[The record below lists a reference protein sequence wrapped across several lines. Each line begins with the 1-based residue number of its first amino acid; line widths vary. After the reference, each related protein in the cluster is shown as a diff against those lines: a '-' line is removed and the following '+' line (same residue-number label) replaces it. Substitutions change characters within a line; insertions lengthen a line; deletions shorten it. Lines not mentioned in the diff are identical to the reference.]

1 MAEVVAPRS
10 RRTESVP
17 RPATSV
23 PRSLMSRFSTG
34 HVVMIVAG
42 LLGLLLTVAV
52 LRRADERQPVAVAA
66 RDLAPG
72 TALTEASVRYERVRM
87 DDSLLGTVLQPN
99 DVKRLRD
106 SVAAYPIA
114 AGELVHRRAVRPA
127 AAPAGKRAM
136 SVALVFSTEAWVEG
150 LHRHLTDHG
159 GARVRQVI
167 ADPSLAFDEEYGTLV
182 VSHRWP
188 GLTRTFVEA
197 VHRRGRCLLGVFDPE
212 EPAGREFLASLG
224 GDRVLSADAALAGVG
239 DGFVALGPERHPAP
253 PAVSAPEAAVDGR
266 RLPATS
272 AEG

>member
-17 RPATSV
+17 RPATSL

-34 HVVMIVAG
+34 HLVMIVAG

-72 TALTEASVRYERVRM
+72 TALTESSVRYERVKM

-127 AAPAGKRAM
+127 AAPEGKRAM
-136 SVALVFSTEAWVEG
+136 SVAI
-150 LHRHLTDHG
+150 DP
-159 GARVRQVI
+159 AR
-167 ADPSLAFDEEYGTLV
+167 
-182 VSHRWP
+182 
-188 GLTRTFVEA
+188 A
-197 VHRRGRCLLGVFDPE
+197 VNGDLE
-212 EPAGREFLASLG
+212 S
-224 GDRVLSADAALAGVG
+224 GDRVDVILAGDHEVSIIVADAEVLRVGRPDRGGAFGGVN
-239 DGFVALGPERHPAP
+239 DKFTVTL
-253 PAVSAPEAAVDGR
+253 AVDARESQLIAAGIAGGDIVITRTTGSRPAEATPPLPVDASAGASGR
-266 RLPATS
+266 
-272 AEG
+272 